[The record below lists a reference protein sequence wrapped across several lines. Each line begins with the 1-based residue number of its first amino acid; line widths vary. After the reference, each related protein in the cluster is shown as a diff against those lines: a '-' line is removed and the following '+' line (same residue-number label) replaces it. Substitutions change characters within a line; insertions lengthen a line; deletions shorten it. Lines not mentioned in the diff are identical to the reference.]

1 MSENLCLEPLLKRRS
16 VRVYEDREVPMDLI
30 LKILDIARWAPSAR
44 NAQPWEFVVVND
56 RKILEEL
63 SKIHFG
69 AEPLSKAPAAVVVL
83 CDTNISPTTYLVDC
97 ANAALYIM
105 LAAYCMGLGTVWINS
120 LRNIEEVRK
129 IIKAPSSKVPVAI
142 IAIGYPAEKPKIKP
156 RKPLNQ
162 LVHIGTY
169 GNKLSQT

>member
-1 MSENLCLEPLLKRRS
+1 MSENACIEPLLKRRS
-16 VRVYEDREVPMDLI
+16 VRVYEDREVPMDLV
-30 LKILDIARWAPSAR
+30 LKVLDTARWAPSAR

-63 SKIHFG
+63 SRIHSG
-69 AEPLSKAPAAVVVL
+69 AGPLSKAPVAVIVL
-83 CDTNISPTTYLVDC
+83 CDTNISPVTYQVDC

-105 LAAYCMGLGTVWINS
+105 LAAYCVGLGTVWINS

-129 IIKAPSSKVPVAI
+129 IIKAPSNKVPVAI
-142 IAIGYPAEKPKIKP
+142 IAIGYPAERPRIKP

-162 LVHIGTY
+162 LVHIGVY
-169 GNKLSQT
+169 GNKLSQA

>member
-1 MSENLCLEPLLKRRS
+1 
-16 VRVYEDREVPMDLI
+16 
-30 LKILDIARWAPSAR
+30 
-44 NAQPWEFVVVND
+44 
-56 RKILEEL
+56 
-63 SKIHFG
+63 
-69 AEPLSKAPAAVVVL
+69 
-83 CDTNISPTTYLVDC
+83 
-97 ANAALYIM
+97 
-105 LAAYCMGLGTVWINS
+105 MGLGTVWINS